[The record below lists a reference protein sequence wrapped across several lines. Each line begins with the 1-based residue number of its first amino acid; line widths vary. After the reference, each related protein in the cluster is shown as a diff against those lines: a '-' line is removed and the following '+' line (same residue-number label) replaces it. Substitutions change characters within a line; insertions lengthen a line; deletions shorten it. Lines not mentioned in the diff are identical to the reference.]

1 MGQVLEICGQVQQP
15 GAFDFEAL
23 AQLSGQVE
31 EISTLV
37 PGRSGGGVRLESL
50 LAAVRPRPEAT
61 HLTVESG
68 DGSFSASVPLSAVVD
83 SGVVLYRLGSQALP
97 TQQGGPFRFLI
108 TDAQTCA
115 TGGVDLCANVKFV
128 GRIILSAEPGRDTR
142 PTEPRSV
149 IPSPSGRG
157 NG

>member
-1 MGQVLEICGQVQQP
+1 MGQALEVCGQVQQP
-15 GAFDFEAL
+15 GVFDFETL
-23 AQLSGQVE
+23 AQLSGQID
-31 EISTLV
+31 EISALV
-37 PGRSGGGVRLESL
+37 PGRSGGGVRLASL

-61 HLTVESG
+61 HLTVESS
-68 DGSFSASVPLSAVVD
+68 DGSFSASVPLSDVVG

-128 GRIILSAEPGRDTR
+128 GRIVLSAGLGRDTR
-142 PTEPRSV
+142 PTEPR
-149 IPSPSGRG
+149 
-157 NG
+157 